1 LDYYFDFEWKP
12 LLLCYLLVVSMSLL
26 LILNMQHGK
35 H

>member
-1 LDYYFDFEWKP
+1 LDYYFDFEWRR
-12 LLLCYLLVVSMSLL
+12 LLLSYLLVVSMYLL